1 MVYFLGAFKTQ
12 AVGMF
17 NTIHGYIGVLV
28 NCFLY
33 APFIMFGAWC
43 SDKT

>member
-33 APFIMFGAWC
+33 APFIIFGA
-43 SDKT
+43 